1 MIEFL
6 TDTFWFLFGLV
17 MWVLMIYFV
26 IGLVVLV
33 AMFPVPAVAL
43 MLFYW
48 LFIRKPS

>member
-6 TDTFWFLFGLV
+6 TDTFWFLFQVAVWFL
-17 MWVLMIYFV
+17 ITTFV
-26 IGLVVLV
+26 VGLVVLV

-48 LFIRKPS
+48 LFIRKG